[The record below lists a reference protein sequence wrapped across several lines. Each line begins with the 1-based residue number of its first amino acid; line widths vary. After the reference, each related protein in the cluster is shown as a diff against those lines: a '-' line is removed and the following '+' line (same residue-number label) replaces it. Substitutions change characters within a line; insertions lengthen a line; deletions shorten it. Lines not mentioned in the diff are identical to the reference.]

1 MGIFYGKIN
10 IYIHTFDKT
19 WKIKNLQNILSIEP
33 NKRIFP
39 REKKEFVNS

>member
-1 MGIFYGKIN
+1 MHSTKRGKLKICKTFYR
-10 IYIHTFDKT
+10 
-19 WKIKNLQNILSIEP
+19 SIEP